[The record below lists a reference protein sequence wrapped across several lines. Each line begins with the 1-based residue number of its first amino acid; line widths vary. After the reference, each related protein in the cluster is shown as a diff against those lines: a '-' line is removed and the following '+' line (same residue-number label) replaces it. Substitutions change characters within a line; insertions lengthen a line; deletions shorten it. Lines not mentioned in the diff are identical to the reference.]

1 MNVIHCTLKHCRR
14 GGFTLVELLVVISL
28 IALLISLLTPALRS
42 AREAGYRTACA
53 SNLRQIGQ
61 LTGVYMADNRGLFP
75 YVVRRPN
82 ADDWGGSPWCN
93 RNQPLPVMA
102 GYRRFEGYNDWRR
115 ANHIFSCP
123 LGRARGRQALNYTG
137 NVFVMGWQHNNHYPA
152 RRIDEIRKPG
162 EVVYIADNNNEGGYG
177 RQWMFGS
184 WFRDVVGTR
193 HEGLANILHAD
204 MSVKAVD
211 RAELQ
216 RNVNI
221 RPEIY

>member
-1 MNVIHCTLKHCRR
+1 MNVIHCRR

-82 ADDWGGSPWCN
+82 ADHWGGSPWCN

-102 GYRRFEGYNDWRR
+102 GYRRFEGYGDWRR

-162 EVVYIADNNNEGGYG
+162 EVVYIADNNKEGGNG

-216 RNVNI
+216 RDVNI